1 MLLVQQEMQHA
12 TIGTCTANKMATLKK
27 NVFTLVA
34 LDSLVQM
41 LIMRQTPDRKQE
53 INPRYNSKEKIKE
66 KLKT

>member
-41 LIMRQTPDRKQE
+41 LIMRQTPDRKQGSILE
-53 INPRYNSKEKIKE
+53 TTVRRK
-66 KLKT
+66 